1 MHHLVQPDLKRTGSG
16 RGASVG
22 LVILAVLLLSL
33 SSYLSIPMVP
43 VPITMQT
50 LAVTLAGGLLGWRL
64 GLLSVVLWLLLGALG
79 LPVLSQ
85 GNAGFE
91 RFVGPSAGYLFAFPL
106 AAVLTGVLTATLSH
120 QPAWHNAHKRSYLH
134 SAALWKVSVVMLL
147 GNAVCLVLGSMWLAV
162 MFNTEVA
169 LSKGLLPFIP
179 GAILKS
185 IAAAMIWKLLYRY
198 TEARVLSSHSE

>member
-1 MHHLVQPDLKRTGSG
+1 MHHLVQSDSKRPAC
-16 RGASVG
+16 RGASAG
-22 LVILAVLLLSL
+22 LVILAVLLLSA

-50 LAVTLAGGLLGWRL
+50 LVVTLAGGLLGWRL

-79 LPVLSQ
+79 APVLSN
-85 GNAGFE
+85 GSAGFE

-106 AAVLTGVLTATLSH
+106 AAVLTGMFSSQLRAGLSA
-120 QPAWHNAHKRSYLH
+120 P
-134 SAALWKVSVVMLL
+134 LWKITGIMLL
-147 GNAVCLVLGSMWLAV
+147 GNAVCLALGSAWLGVAFNAEIAV
-162 MFNTEVA
+162 
-169 LSKGLLPFIP
+169 SKGLLPFIP

-198 TEARVLSSHSE
+198 TEPWTLSSNTE